1 MLDEQELHTVA
12 QLIDNI
18 DIILGKLEES
28 YSDKDAK
35 NFNKSKNEIL
45 NSQIKISEIIK
56 WVMN

>member
-18 DIILGKLEES
+18 EIILGKLEES
-28 YSDKDAK
+28 YSSRDSEE
-35 NFNKSKNEIL
+35 FNKSKNEIL

-56 WVMN
+56 